1 MSPIAQANNT
11 VNTSV
16 KPAVPRI
23 RAVFPFTAIVG
34 QEEMKLALLLNV
46 IDPKIGGVMIMGD
59 RGTGKSTT
67 IRALA
72 DLLPEIDIVLD
83 DPFNS
88 DPQDPDLMSD
98 SVQDR
103 LAQQQEIATVKRKVQ
118 MVDLPLGATEDRV
131 CGTIDI
137 EKALSEGVKAF
148 EPGLLAKANRGI
160 LYVDEV
166 NLLDDH
172 LVDVLL
178 DSAASGWNTVERE
191 GISIRHPAR
200 FVLVG
205 SGNPEEGELR
215 PQLLD
220 RFGMH
225 AEIRTVKDPSLRV
238 QIVEQRSAFDQN
250 SQEFLLN
257 YQTQQEE
264 LQDKLVEAQQKL
276 KSVEVD
282 YDLRVKISQ
291 VCSELDVDGLRGDI
305 VTNRAAKALAAFE
318 GKTEVTVED
327 IGRVITMCLRHRLR
341 KDPLESIDSGD
352 KVKKVFNRVFGLAEV
367 EG

>member
-1 MSPIAQANNT
+1 MITETETKKKVESPI
-11 VNTSV
+11 
-16 KPAVPRI
+16 
-23 RAVFPFTAIVG
+23 FPFTAIVG
-34 QEEMKLALLLNV
+34 QEEMKLALELNV

-67 IRALA
+67 IRAIA
-72 DLLPEIDIVLD
+72 DLLPEIEIIKDS
-83 DPFNS
+83 PFNLHPE
-88 DPQDPDLMSD
+88 DADIIGQN
-98 SVQDR
+98 Q
-103 LAQQQEIATVKRKVQ
+103 RKQ
-118 MVDLPLGATEDRV
+118 SGETSFIKIPMVDLPLGATEDRV

-137 EKALSEGVKAF
+137 EKALTEGVKAF

-172 LVDVLL
+172 LVDILL

-238 QIVEQRSAFDQN
+238 KIVEERTFFDADPQVWAN
-250 SQEFLLN
+250 K
-257 YQTQQEE
+257 YQKQQESLKQEIIDAQE
-264 LQDKLVEAQQKL
+264 LL
-276 KSVEVD
+276 KKVQISN
-282 YDLRVKISQ
+282 DLCIKISK

-305 VTNRAAKALAAFE
+305 VTNRAAKAFAAFD
-318 GKTEVTVED
+318 KRTEVTVED
-327 IGRVITMCLRHRLR
+327 ISKVITLCLRHRLR
-341 KDPLESIDSGD
+341 KDPLESIDSGY
-352 KVKKVFNRVFGLAEV
+352 KVKKVFEEVFELV
-367 EG
+367 